1 MVGNSS
7 VWSRPN
13 QSMRPSSIVSVLF
26 VLGMVTGWLLLY
38 SVSILGALWRMLE
51 PNAPAPVLS
60 VSDQRADLVA
70 LAVQMSLGFIAIGLT
85 LFLRRRTL
93 AAVLPER
100 RGTALDASIAWC
112 AAIAGASAVV
122 LVLGQLGLARFDF
135 SVPAVVASPWLA
147 VASALATGLR
157 EEPLLAALPVLLLAG
172 RLPIGW
178 IMVLAATMRGLL
190 YVYFGFGGFVWAFL
204 WGAAAVWVYFRFRRL
219 WVLILLHGLVMN
231 MQALDRVIA
240 DDNAATILQ
249 WCNIL
254 VLFGALLCWL
264 VPRALDAVLPGESEV
279 PSVDV
284 HTGSDAVAVHEVP
297 STVQLPTE
305 DAGRA

>member
-7 VWSRPN
+7 VWSRSN
-13 QSMRPSSIVSVLF
+13 QTMHPSSIVSVLL
-26 VLGMVTGWLLLY
+26 VLGLVTGWLLLY
-38 SVSILGALWRMLE
+38 SVSIVGALWRMRE
-51 PNAPAPVLS
+51 PNAPTPVLS

-85 LFLRRRTL
+85 LLLRRRTL

-122 LVLGQLGLARFDF
+122 LVLAQLGLARFDF

-157 EEPLLAALPVLLLAG
+157 EEPLLAALPVLLLSG

-178 IMVLAATMRGLL
+178 IIVLAATMRGLL

-204 WGAAAVWVYFRFRRL
+204 WGAAAAWVYFRFRRL

-231 MQALDRVIA
+231 MQALDRVIT

-279 PSVDV
+279 PAVDG
-284 HTGSDAVAVHEVP
+284 HTGSDTVDLHEVP
-297 STVQLPTE
+297 PTVQLPTE
-305 DAGRA
+305 DADRV

>member
-1 MVGNSS
+1 MVGSSS

-26 VLGMVTGWLLLY
+26 VLGLVTGWLLLY
-38 SVSILGALWRMLE
+38 SVSILGALWRMQE

-60 VSDQRADLVA
+60 GADQRADLVV

-85 LFLRRRTL
+85 LLLRRRSL
-93 AAVLPER
+93 AAALPER

-157 EEPLLAALPVLLLAG
+157 EEPLLAALPVLLFAG

-231 MQALDRVIA
+231 MQALDRVIT
-240 DDNAATILQ
+240 DDNAATVLQ

-279 PSVDV
+279 PSVGV
-284 HTGSDAVAVHEVP
+284 HPGSDTVAVHEVP
-297 STVQLPTE
+297 STDQLPAE

>member
-13 QSMRPSSIVSVLF
+13 QSMFPASIVSVLF

-38 SVSILGALWRMLE
+38 SVSILGALWRMQE

-60 VSDQRADLVA
+60 VSDQLADLIA

-85 LFLRRRTL
+85 LVLRRRTL
-93 AAVLPER
+93 ATVLPER
-100 RGTALDASIAWC
+100 HGTALDAAIAWC

-122 LVLGQLGLARFDF
+122 LVLGQLGIARFDF
-135 SVPAVVASPWLA
+135 SVPAVVESPWLA

-178 IMVLAATMRGLL
+178 IVVLAATMRGLL

-254 VLFGALLCWL
+254 VLFGALLYWL
-264 VPRALDAVLPGESEV
+264 VPRALDAVLPGESET
-279 PSVDV
+279 PSVDG
-284 HTGSDAVAVHEVP
+284 HTGSDAISVHEVP
-297 STVQLPTE
+297 PTVRLPAE
-305 DAGRA
+305 DADRV

>member
-60 VSDQRADLVA
+60 VSDQRADLIV

-85 LFLRRRTL
+85 LFLRRHTL

-135 SVPAVVASPWLA
+135 SVPAVMASPWLA

-172 RLPIGW
+172 RIPIGW

-254 VLFGALLCWL
+254 VLFGALLYWL
-264 VPRALDAVLPGESEV
+264 VPRALDAVLPGELEA
-279 PSVDV
+279 PSVDG

-297 STVQLPTE
+297 SPVQLPTE